1 MTKIYL
7 FSRKN
12 FPYPLSNQTFKYN
25 PPNNM
30 PMTSIPY
37 STTLKQIRI
46 HGRGG
51 QGAVTSAELLAI
63 AAFKD
68 NKYSQSFPY
77 FGVARRG
84 APVQAFTRIDNHFI
98 RLRQQVKDPNYVMVL
113 DATLLDVVN
122 VADGIKKGGMI
133 IINSS
138 KTPGE
143 LGLKGDYTVKTED
156 ITKIALEIIGKPFV
170 NTPMLGAFSK
180 ATGEVTIESIEAA
193 IKENMP
199 KKIADT
205 NILAAREVYD
215 NLK

>member
-1 MTKIYL
+1 
-7 FSRKN
+7 
-12 FPYPLSNQTFKYN
+12 
-25 PPNNM
+25 
-30 PMTSIPY
+30 MTSIPY

-199 KKIADT
+199 QKIADT

>member
-1 MTKIYL
+1 MA
-7 FSRKN
+7 
-12 FPYPLSNQTFKYN
+12 
-25 PPNNM
+25 
-30 PMTSIPY
+30 MTSTG
-37 STTLKQIRI
+37 STTLRQIRI

-63 AAFKD
+63 AAFRD
-68 NKYSQSFPY
+68 GKYSQSFPF

-84 APVQAFTRIDNHFI
+84 APVLAFTRIDNRFI
-98 RLRQQVKDPNYVMVL
+98 RLRQQVKDPDYVLVL
-113 DATLLDVVN
+113 DATLLDVVK
-122 VADGIKKGGMI
+122 VDEGIKKGGII

-138 KTPGE
+138 KSPEE

-180 ATGEVTIESIEAA
+180 ATGEVTIKSIEAA

-199 KKIADT
+199 EKIAGI
-205 NILAAREVYD
+205 NIKAAKEVYN

>member
-1 MTKIYL
+1 
-7 FSRKN
+7 
-12 FPYPLSNQTFKYN
+12 
-25 PPNNM
+25 
-30 PMTSIPY
+30 MTSTG

-63 AAFKD
+63 AAFRD
-68 NKYSQSFPY
+68 GKYSQSFPF

-84 APVQAFTRIDNHFI
+84 APVLAFTRIDNRFI
-98 RLRQQVKDPNYVMVL
+98 RLRQQVKDPDYVLVL
-113 DATLLDVVN
+113 DATLLDVVK
-122 VADGIKKGGMI
+122 VDEGIKKGGMI

-138 KTPGE
+138 KSPKE

-170 NTPMLGAFSK
+170 NTPMLGAFAK
-180 ATGEVTIESIEAA
+180 ATGEVTIKSIESA

-199 KKIADT
+199 EKIAGI
-205 NILAAREVYD
+205 NIKAAKEVY
-215 NLK
+215 NKLK